1 MSGHEL
7 HANLQ
12 CIFKSLKLITVMV
25 GSMCIVGRSFSVRE
39 YLAAILLA
47 ASAALFSLGDA
58 EVDADFNTIGVV
70 VVLLSLVF
78 DSVQANTQDRI
89 LTVQQCPLV
98 EAILFSN
105 LLSGFFSLLYTWI
118 SGELAVA
125 VPFCADHPL
134 TYQLFVVR
142 ALILYVGVIFL
153 LTQIKLF
160 GAVTTNVVTT
170 VRKILTVVLSFIIF
184 AHVLTPRHLYGLL
197 AFTLAVCINEFAKCC
212 YAGVPVALAPAPV
225 KDDMV

>member
-1 MSGHEL
+1 
-7 HANLQ
+7 
-12 CIFKSLKLITVMV
+12 MV
-25 GSMCIVGRSFSVRE
+25 GSMFIVGRSFSARE
-39 YLAAILLA
+39 YFAAILLA

-58 EVDADFNTIGVV
+58 EVDADFNTIGVI

-105 LLSGFFSLLYTWI
+105 LLSGLFSLLYTWI

-125 VPFCADHPL
+125 VPFCSDNPL

-197 AFTLAVCINEFAKCC
+197 AFITAVCINEFAKCC
-212 YAGVPVALAPAPV
+212 QAGVPVASAPAPV